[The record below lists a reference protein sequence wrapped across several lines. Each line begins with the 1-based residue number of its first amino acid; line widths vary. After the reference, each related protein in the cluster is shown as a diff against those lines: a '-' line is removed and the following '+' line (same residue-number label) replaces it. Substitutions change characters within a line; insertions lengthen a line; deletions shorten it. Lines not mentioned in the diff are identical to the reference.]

1 MCIDDGSECSSWSK
15 SLSLKATPTSGNIA
29 VKHDNMELKV
39 TNTVF
44 KFVKCGRTSLL
55 PASELRKAL

>member
-15 SLSLKATPTSGNIA
+15 SLSLKAAPTSGNIA

-39 TNTVF
+39 TTVCVCD
-44 KFVKCGRTSLL
+44 FVGYSGPLYYQPL
-55 PASELRKAL
+55 N